1 MRGAPKVGARPQP
14 SVVTWRKGAREAI
27 QEAGYRR
34 DLKRTLLGLVDGLA
48 VAWRPREKRSAP
60 GHDVLAERI
69 GRHEATV
76 TRAVARLIDLG
87 LIFVA
92 HEGTIVW
99 DGDATRN
106 LRAEYVLT
114 LPATPA
120 ASSPARSPRAALDR
134 VPSGRRARHAAAR
147 AMQKV
152 AEGRLSGISSA
163 ALASELRVWFEAG
176 WTPTEVLHGLDYGPE
191 GAWTYTTAPRDVRAW
206 LRYRL
211 SHHKDSD
218 GQPLPSPSS
227 RTKARREATKAALR
241 ESRRGRGAPSA
252 TGTARQSLAAARA
265 ALEETR
271 IAQRRRRSSVRLRN
285 ADPSSSFTLGESPTS
300 RARRVVSL
308 ETRDAA
314 RGAAWTASHLEERVE
329 RLRKAQRQDADE
341 EPHTRRLPHAVLL

>member
-1 MRGAPKVGARPQP
+1 MRGAPKVGARPQS

-134 VPSGRRARHAAAR
+134 VPRGRRARHAAAR
-147 AMQKV
+147 AMQRV
-152 AEGRLSGISSA
+152 AEGRLSGISPA

-176 WTPTEVLHGLDYGPE
+176 WTPAEVLHGIDHGPD
-191 GAWTYTTAPRDVRAW
+191 GAWTFTTAPRDVRAW

-211 SHHKDSD
+211 SHHKDME
-218 GQPLPSPSS
+218 GQPLPSPSA
-227 RTKARREATKAALR
+227 RTTARREATKAAR
-241 ESRRGRGAPSA
+241 RAAQRGRGAPSPS
-252 TGTARQSLAAARA
+252 GTARSALAAARA
-265 ALEETR
+265 ALEEAR
-271 IAQRRRRSSVRLRN
+271 IAQRYRGTPVPPRN

-300 RARRVVSL
+300 RAKPAPRPGP
-308 ETRDAA
+308 RDAA
-314 RGAAWTASHLEERVE
+314 PRGRVDCPLEERIE
-329 RLRKAQRQDADE
+329 RMRQAQLRDE
-341 EPHTRRLPHAVLL
+341 AATSSRSHLPHMVLV